1 MKKQQIKAGMASL
14 CVGLVSPLAVF
25 ATQAGAVTQT
35 FVSRSNVDYLTP
47 SDRGKMSADAS
58 WASMVA
64 PVNGDTAVFPV
75 SANIQ
80 TINNDISSL
89 SLAKLV
95 FSGER
100 TGSSSKSFTIT
111 GNGLTITSG
120 IDAIMTGI
128 GGDHMVNLSVTLGA
142 AATFKT
148 TGSNTLQVGNDGT
161 MLTLGANDLFL
172 QPNGGTITL
181 AGSIDGSGTISIDG
195 SGEVNMLA
203 TAATG
208 YTGAIEITNGV
219 FATTAE
225 TEGNIILN
233 GGTLKGNSNL
243 LGTITMS
250 DGTIAPG
257 NSPGCLGTGNLVFT
271 GGSYDVE
278 INGVAQCTQYDSM
291 TVIGTVALGAD
302 TTLNVSR
309 LASYAPKV
317 NDTFAI
323 IVNDLTDAVTGTF
336 KGLANGATFTVAGY
350 TYQINYDAG
359 VDNNDVLLLVKAVPA
374 EAAAAVPTTPKTG
387 IGSLVTNPLTAALSA
402 LAALGVIGGLKFAEK
417 RR

>member
-1 MKKQQIKAGMASL
+1 MKKQQIKAGMASVL
-14 CVGLVSPLAVF
+14 IGVVAPMAVL
-25 ATQAGAVTQT
+25 ATQAGAATQT

-64 PVNGDTAVFPV
+64 PVNGDTAIFPV

-142 AATFKT
+142 NATFKT

-161 MLTLGANDLFL
+161 MLTLGANDLTL
-172 QPNGGTITL
+172 MADGGTITL
-181 AGSIDGSGTISIDG
+181 AGSIDGSGKLVLGG
-195 SGEVNMLA
+195 SGSVNMLA

-208 YTGAIEITNGV
+208 YTGSVEVTSGV

-225 TEGNIILN
+225 TEGNIILS
-233 GGTLKGNSNL
+233 GGTLKGNSDL

-278 INGVAQCTQYDSM
+278 INGAAQCTGYDSM
-291 TVIGTVALGAD
+291 TVVGTVGLGSA
-302 TTLNVSR
+302 TKLNVSR
-309 LASYAPKV
+309 LASYVPKV
-317 NDTFAI
+317 NDAFAI
-323 IVNDLTDAVTGTF
+323 IVNDETDAVTGTF
-336 KGLANGATFTVAGY
+336 EGLANGASFTVAGY

-359 VDNNDVLLLVKAVPA
+359 VDGNDVLLLVKATPA
-374 EAAAAVPTTPKTG
+374 TQPTTPDTG
-387 IGSLVTNPLTAALSA
+387 IGSLLTSPLAAALSA
-402 LAALGVIGGLKFAEK
+402 LAALSVVGGLKFAEQ
-417 RR
+417 RRR